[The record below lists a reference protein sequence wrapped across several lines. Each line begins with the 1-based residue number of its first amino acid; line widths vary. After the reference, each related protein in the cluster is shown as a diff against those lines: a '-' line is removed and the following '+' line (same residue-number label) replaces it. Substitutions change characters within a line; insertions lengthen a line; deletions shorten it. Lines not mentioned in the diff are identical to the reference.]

1 MTSRDES
8 LERLSERL
16 TEQQLR
22 KFMTQGY
29 TDVALSVMAE
39 YNTKYARMLADS
51 KYSPQSFNKLAQAV
65 QERRI
70 SEKSF
75 LMLMDHSQYTDRN
88 EPYIDAFLDSLNTVY
103 PTTAANCFAAIN
115 YNEMS
120 YASAISYVQSG
131 AFYATDQASLSVTDE
146 VAAELF
152 ELHIPLRGCKG
163 FNNCYDVDDL
173 QASLDDG
180 DAIFVRDADMALA
193 VLVHDLMKQPEWA
206 AFRDSVVSQFGDM
219 TANLTGQNIREL
231 WEKQEIKRLHTVLQD
246 KIRKEHCDFLNDMRE
261 QSPDDI
267 IRSAYVIVTTD
278 QISMYMRLHEPPLS
292 ATEYKALLSSPNA
305 LMEIYDEWVSHDG
318 WSDMQ
323 DIGYAMEQAAEG
335 IQYSLDR
342 EKERAL
348 EKPSVSPAPQEPEQT
363 QKNKP
368 HKPKR

>member
-1 MTSRDES
+1 MTSRDEN

-16 TEQQLR
+16 TEPQLR
-22 KFMTQGY
+22 KVMTQGY

-65 QERRI
+65 QEQQI

-75 LMLMDHSQYTDRN
+75 LMIMDHSQYTDRN

-120 YASAISYVQSG
+120 YGKALSYVQSR
-131 AFYATDQASLSVTDE
+131 AFYATDQASLSVMPE
-146 VAAELF
+146 VARELH
-152 ELHIPLRGCKG
+152 EMHIPLRGCEG
-163 FNNCYDVDDL
+163 FNNCYDVGDL
-173 QASLDDG
+173 QASLDNG

-193 VLVHDLMKQPEWA
+193 VLVHDLMKRPEWKQ
-206 AFRDSVVSQFGDM
+206 FRDSVVSEFGEL

-231 WEKQEIKRLHTVLQD
+231 WEKQEIKRLYAALQD

-267 IRSAYVIVTTD
+267 IRSAYAIVTTD
-278 QISMYMRLHEPPLS
+278 QISMYMRLYEPPLS
-292 ATEYKALLSSPNA
+292 AKEYKALLSSPNA
-305 LMEIYDEWVSHDG
+305 LMEIYDEWNSHDG
-318 WSDMQ
+318 WSDIT

-348 EKPSVSPAPQEPEQT
+348 EKPPVPPAPQEPEQ
-363 QKNKP
+363 KPKP